1 MQTELPAQRKRITTK
16 GDATRE
22 SIKQAAKRAIA
33 IDGFA
38 AVKIADIMAQA
49 DRSPG
54 AFYIY
59 FKTKEALLQELVEE
73 FRLRLKNE
81 VNRPVMEA
89 ESPLENL
96 STRLGAFW

>member
-1 MQTELPAQRKRITTK
+1 MPTEEPVQRKRVTTK

-22 SIKQAAKRAIA
+22 AIKQAAKRAIA

-59 FKTKEALLQELVEE
+59 FKSKEMLLQELVEE
-73 FRLRLKNE
+73 FRLRLKSE
-81 VNRPVMEA
+81 VNRPIVAA
-89 ESPLENL
+89 EGPLENL
-96 STRLGAFW
+96 SARL